1 MKVKKIMS
9 IGLIL
14 VVIAFFSGC
23 TESAVYIDHTPP
35 LRFDKNNQTMKVTVL
50 LQTSQK
56 IAIGAPFNIENA
68 LFYLAKFAEKNGY
81 NYVFITYPKTI
92 KKYMPNSVKDLN
104 KCINSSTIFGK
115 CPGVKDV
122 YYVGYSSTN
131 YLLGATLYKI
141 QPIEV
146 PTVSVKEILKKYKNY
161 SLKKDGYKVVIEK
174 H

>member
-1 MKVKKIMS
+1 MKIKKIIS

-14 VVIAFFSGC
+14 VATAFFSGC
-23 TESAVYIDHTPP
+23 TESAVYIGHTPP
-35 LRFDKNNQTMKVTVL
+35 LRFDKNNQIMKVTVL

-81 NYVFITYPKTI
+81 NYVFITYPKSI
-92 KKYMPNSVKDLN
+92 GKYMPNNIKDLD
-104 KCINSSTIFGK
+104 KCINSTSIFGK
-115 CPGVKDV
+115 CPGAKGV
-122 YYVGYSSTN
+122 YYIGYSSTN

-141 QPIEV
+141 QPVEV

-161 SLKKDGYKVVIEK
+161 NLKKDDYKVVIEK